1 MEGVRVLELSQF
13 LPGPHLTMM
22 MADQGADVI
31 KIEPPTGEPNRA
43 IGVQQGGTSVFF
55 RNTHRGKRSVAL
67 NLKQPEAVDAFLRL
81 AETADV
87 VVESFRPGVVGRL
100 GVDYDAIAARNS
112 RIVYCSIS
120 AFGQTG
126 PYASRPAHDLGVEAL
141 GGTLSV
147 NLGSDGKPTSPGVPV
162 ADVTGSMMGLSAIL
176 MALYRREKTGAG
188 DYIDISMH
196 DSLLSWT
203 ANALG
208 PVFGESRAPDP
219 KRERTWGGAAFYRL
233 YETADGQHLALAG
246 RELKFVRALL
256 EALGRPDLEPLCAG
270 EPGAVEDP
278 VREFLDE
285 TFRGKTLAEWEAWFG
300 GMDIAWAPVKNLR
313 EAFDDPHARARQ
325 MRLLDDD
332 RLEHV
337 GSPLKFRNEPGAV
350 RFHAPD
356 FGEHNKEVFSEL
368 GLDEQEIADL
378 TPGTK

>member
-1 MEGVRVLELSQF
+1 MLELSQF

-43 IGVQQGGTSVFF
+43 IGVQQAGTSVFF

-67 NLKQPEAVDAFLRL
+67 NLKQPEAVEAFLRL

-87 VVESFRPGVVGRL
+87 VVESFRPGVVARL
-100 GVDYDAIAARNS
+100 GVDYDAVAARNS
-112 RIVYCSIS
+112 RVIYCSIS

-126 PYASRPAHDLGVEAL
+126 PYAHRPAHDLGVEAL

-147 NLGSDGKPTSPGVPV
+147 NLGQDGKPTSPGVPV

-176 MALYRREKTGAG
+176 MALYRREQTGRG

-208 PVFGESRAPDP
+208 PVFGEGRAPNP
-219 KRERTWGGAAFYRL
+219 KLERTWGGASFYRL
-233 YETADGQHLALAG
+233 YETADGQFLSLAG
-246 RELKFVRALL
+246 RELKFVRVLL

-270 EPGAVEDP
+270 EPGPIEDP
-278 VREFLDE
+278 VREFLE
-285 TFRGKTLAEWEAWFG
+285 EAFRGKTLAQWEQWFEG
-300 GMDIAWAPVKNLR
+300 LDVAWAPVKDLR
-313 EAFDDPHARARQ
+313 QAFDDVHVQARQ
-325 MRLLDDD
+325 MRVVDSDG
-332 RLEHV
+332 LEHV
-337 GSPLKFRNEPGAV
+337 GSPLKFKNESGSI

-356 FGEHNKEVFSEL
+356 FGEHNQEVFAEL
-368 GLDEQEIADL
+368 GLDEREIASL
-378 TPGTK
+378 TPGSD